1 MTTRAERLKQA
12 RTRVNMTQVEAAKRL
27 AKAVST
33 IKGWE
38 SNRGAEPATLN
49 DVARV
54 CKLYNISIDY
64 YVNGSTEPSKELTKE
79 QHRMLSAYC
88 QLSPASQKALMQAL
102 EQLAK
107 EITP

>member
-12 RTRVNMTQVEAAKRL
+12 RTRVSMTQVEAAKRL

-38 SNRGAEPATLN
+38 SNQGAEPATLN

-64 YVNGSTEPSKELTKE
+64 YVNGSAEPSEKLTKE
-79 QHRMLSAYC
+79 QRRMLSAFN
-88 QLSPASQKALMQAL
+88 QLSPASQKALMLAM

-107 EITP
+107 EITS

>member
-64 YVNGSTEPSKELTKE
+64 YVHGNAEPGTELTRE
-79 QHRMLSAYC
+79 QRRMHSVFSR
-88 QLSPASQKALMQAL
+88 LSPASQKALVQAL

-107 EITP
+107 EFAS